1 MKQVRFFHKDT
12 GIFLAR
18 EFFTSNDNA
27 IVANTPPDHFVFE
40 SAVDHLSQRVDV
52 SAIAIDETTK
62 LPDPKTAKLIDYQPP
77 SPSADHEWNATTKRW
92 QINAAV
98 TAKAEARRSA
108 LASIAALEASQDC
121 AIREL
126 SLGQAGAL
134 DRLKALD
141 IEIAALRLQ
150 I

>member
-1 MKQVRFFHKDT
+1 MSTYSFYHPET
-12 GIFLAR
+12 GQIHHQAFGTDDAR
-18 EFFTSNDNA
+18 MLK
-27 IVANTPPDHFVFE
+27 ANTPAGYVATPGCLDP
-40 SAVDHLSQRVDV
+40 LSQRIDV
-52 SAIAIDETTK
+52 TTGEVV
-62 LPDPKTAKLIDYQPP
+62 DYQPP

-98 TAKAEARRSA
+98 TAKAEARRSS
-108 LASIAALEASQDC
+108 LASIAALEVSQDR

-126 SLGQAGAL
+126 ALGQAGAL

>member
-1 MKQVRFFHKDT
+1 MSTYSFYHPET
-12 GIFLAR
+12 GQIHHQAFGTDDAR
-18 EFFTSNDNA
+18 MLK
-27 IVANTPPDHFVFE
+27 ANTPAGYVATPGCLDP
-40 SAVDHLSQRVDV
+40 LSQRIDV
-52 SAIAIDETTK
+52 TTGEVV
-62 LPDPKTAKLIDYQPP
+62 DYQPP

-126 SLGQAGAL
+126 ALGQAGAL

>member
-1 MKQVRFFHKDT
+1 MSTYSFYHPET
-12 GIFLAR
+12 GQIHHQAFGTDDAR
-18 EFFTSNDNA
+18 MLK
-27 IVANTPPDHFVFE
+27 ANTPAGYVATPGCLDP
-40 SAVDHLSQRVDV
+40 LSQRIDV
-52 SAIAIDETTK
+52 TTGEVV
-62 LPDPKTAKLIDYQPP
+62 DYQPP